1 MARALPIP
9 FYEVVESSG
18 PDHAPVFHIAV
29 RVEGLAPG
37 IGVGPSK
44 RLAEQEAAR
53 LVLGR
58 EVHGLHPSGTA
69 TMETSADVDEG
80 HASDA

>member
-9 FYEVVESSG
+9 VYDVVERSG

-29 RVEGLAPG
+29 RVEGLEVG

-53 LVLGR
+53 LVLER
-58 EVHGLHPSGTA
+58 EITGPDPARSK
-69 TMETSADVDEG
+69 ETSADVDEG
-80 HASDA
+80 HAPNA